1 MEKLLGLQ
9 IKMKIFFIILL
20 IIFLGFEIKS
30 NEPFVILEY
39 NNQNL
44 SNELNKK
51 NINKN
56 NKFIKDHNYSVNH
69 KVKEGESLSGILNKY
84 YGNTGLNMKI
94 IEISLIEINK
104 HAFVRNNANFMF
116 ANKRLY
122 LPSVNEIKNSIYKN
136 VNKKDE
142 STEEFSREQD
152 IYYVGK

>member
-9 IKMKIFFIILL
+9 IKMKKFFIILL
-20 IIFLGFEIKS
+20 ITFLGFEIKS

-104 HAFVRNNANFMF
+104 HAFVRENPHF
-116 ANKRLY
+116 LY
-122 LPSVNEIKNSIYKN
+122 AGKVLKIPSVSEIMNLVRKAPDKSSNSKSSQRNHIYFYGN
-136 VNKKDE
+136 
-142 STEEFSREQD
+142 
-152 IYYVGK
+152 